1 MKRSADEAI
10 TPVPSDMALPTSTI
24 MRILK
29 SKLPDGLTVHKD
41 ARIAFSKACS
51 IFIIYL
57 TSCASDVSKESKR
70 VTVTGQDVIKAL
82 KELEFDDLVEHME
95 VCLAAFRETEK
106 ARALAARA
114 KKAKTS
120 GESTGVQD
128 GAEDADEEA
137 DVADG
142 EDGEAPADDE
152 DGEDIEDD
160 EGAETELEGE
170 DLEGARVG
178 TGEEAEQE

>member
-1 MKRSADEAI
+1 MVRGVGIPAGNTSGRPKPRARGATSRVD
-10 TPVPSDMALPTSTI
+10 PHALY
-24 MRILK
+24 
-29 SKLPDGLTVHKD
+29 
-41 ARIAFSKACS
+41 CS
-51 IFIIYL
+51 
-57 TSCASDVSKESKR
+57 ASDVSKESKR